1 MSAGNRDSASTQ
13 YDRLRAE
20 IVSGQL
26 APGTVLLETLLAE
39 RLGVSRTPV
48 REALALL
55 ERDGLLERERRGY
68 RVRMRSPEELLEIYE
83 ARIALEST
91 CAARA
96 AARRSAYDLA
106 RLSHLGREARAVID
120 PVRLGELHAAWHKA
134 LRAAAGNAT
143 IIDLLERLD
152 SLLAVYDADEPTLA
166 DQEVAAAEHERIV
179 AAIKAGDADE
189 ARRATV
195 AHLDRAR
202 EARLAKLAA
211 TS

>member
-1 MSAGNRDSASTQ
+1 MPAANRDSTSTQ
-13 YDRLRAE
+13 YERLRAE
-20 IVSGQL
+20 IVSGKL
-26 APGTVLLETLLAE
+26 APGTVLLETLLSE

-91 CAARA
+91 CAAGA

-106 RLSHLGREARAVID
+106 RLAHLGREARAATD
-120 PVRLGELHAAWHKA
+120 PTRLRELHAAWHKA

-152 SLLAVYDADEPTLA
+152 SMLAVYDAEEPTLA
-166 DQEVAAAEHERIV
+166 DQEIAGDEHERIV
-179 AAIKAGDADE
+179 AAIEAGDAEE
-189 ARRATV
+189 ASRATV
-195 AHLDRAR
+195 AHLGRAR
-202 EARLAKLAA
+202 EARLAKLA
-211 TS
+211 SSS

>member
-1 MSAGNRDSASTQ
+1 MPAANRDSTSTQ
-13 YDRLRAE
+13 YERLRAE
-20 IVSGQL
+20 IVSGKL
-26 APGTVLLETLLAE
+26 APGAVLLETLLSE

-48 REALALL
+48 REALVLL
-55 ERDGLLERERRGY
+55 ERDGLLERDRRGY

-106 RLSHLGREARAVID
+106 RLGHLGREARAATD
-120 PVRLGELHAAWHKA
+120 PARLLELHAAWHKA

-143 IIDLLERLD
+143 VIDLLERLD
-152 SLLAVYDADEPTLA
+152 SMLAVYDVDEPTLA
-166 DQEVAAAEHERIV
+166 DQAIAAAEHERIL
-179 AAIKAGDADE
+179 AAIEAGDTEE